1 MTTTT
6 LCYIENDDKYLM
18 LHRIKKQN
26 DMNGGKWIGVG
37 GHVESQETPEECLM
51 REVKEETGLTL
62 TSYKFRGLVTFVN
75 NEYESELMCVFTAD
89 RYTGELIECNE
100 AWEGDKVFLDLLL
113 SGEERFFSVKLQYE
127 GDRLV
132 EKKIY
137 LY

>member
-1 MTTTT
+1 MKD
-6 LCYIENDDKYLM
+6 NFA
-18 LHRIKKQN
+18 
-26 DMNGGKWIGVG
+26 
-37 GHVESQETPEECLM
+37 
-51 REVKEETGLTL
+51 GLT
-62 TSYKFRGLVTFVN
+62 KPKP
-75 NEYESELMCVFTAD
+75 
-89 RYTGELIECNE
+89 

>member
-1 MTTTT
+1 MKD
-6 LCYIENDDKYLM
+6 NFA
-18 LHRIKKQN
+18 
-26 DMNGGKWIGVG
+26 
-37 GHVESQETPEECLM
+37 
-51 REVKEETGLTL
+51 GLTKPKCL
-62 TSYKFRGLVTFVN
+62 NLP
-75 NEYESELMCVFTAD
+75 
-89 RYTGELIECNE
+89 